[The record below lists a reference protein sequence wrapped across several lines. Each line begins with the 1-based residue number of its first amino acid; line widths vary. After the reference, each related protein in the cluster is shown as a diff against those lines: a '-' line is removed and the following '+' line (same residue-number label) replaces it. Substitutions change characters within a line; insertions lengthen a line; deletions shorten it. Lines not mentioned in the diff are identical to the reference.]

1 MKVTGTGSNF
11 FAVKGN
17 NRRASFALM
26 TSMAV
31 LALACTSVA
40 SATPAAG
47 DHRPSEW
54 ATSTGAESAGSVPSL
69 TNDVDAPAAGRGS
82 ERVIGLGLA
91 VIGGLGLM
99 VGLAAMRG
107 RPHRRR
113 TTLGVD
119 GGGWRRAPTMPT
131 ARP

>member
-1 MKVTGTGSNF
+1 MKVTGNGSNF
-11 FAVKGN
+11 FAAKGT

-26 TSMAV
+26 MSMAV
-31 LALACTSVA
+31 LALAGTSVA
-40 SATPAAG
+40 SAAPAAR

-54 ATSTGAESAGSVPSL
+54 ATSPGAESASPVPSL
-69 TNDVDAPAAGRGS
+69 TNDVDAPAAGGGS

-91 VIGGLGLM
+91 GIGALGLM
-99 VGLAAMRG
+99 VGLSAMRG

-113 TTLGVD
+113 TTLGID
-119 GGGWRRAPTMPT
+119 WRRAPTVPT